1 MRIKKTVHQPLFF
14 SQTLHYLKTYLPC
27 QMGRSPETIRSY
39 TDSLT
44 SFRKYVLKAKGL
56 SIAKFTF
63 EQCTKELIL
72 EYVAYLKEQGI
83 SPATCN
89 VRLSAIKNYVN
100 YAADNDVALQSVAL
114 TVSKVTALKI
124 PKREKKLLSVEALRV
139 LLAQPDNSK
148 IGLRNKTIMILL
160 YDSAI
165 RLHELIDLNVND
177 VDLDGLTLHVA
188 CGKGNKERTVAITD
202 ITAEHL
208 KNYISVYHEGTP
220 DPKSYLFYTVIKG
233 KTGRISSSTIE
244 RFIQNYANAA
254 RENCPDMP
262 ERVYPHLLRAERTT
276 LLYRDGV
283 DPILLAR
290 ILGHADIETTKI
302 YAIPST
308 DQLREAMEKVPMP
321 ADANEKPLWEGDED
335 EMARNCGLR

>member
-1 MRIKKTVHQPLFF
+1 MKTKATAQGTLFF
-14 SQTLHYLKTYLPC
+14 SQTLPYLKTYLPR

-44 SFRKYVLKAKGL
+44 SFRKYLLNEKGI

-63 EQCTKELIL
+63 EQCTKEIIL
-72 EYVAYLKEQGI
+72 EYFAYLKENGI

-100 YAADNDVALQSVAL
+100 YVADNDVSLQSIAL
-114 TVSKVTALKI
+114 KISKITALKV
-124 PKREKKLLSVEALRV
+124 PKREKKLLSIEALTA
-139 LLAQPDNSK
+139 LLAQPSNTK

-165 RLHELIDLNVND
+165 RLQELIDLNVND
-177 VDLDGLTLHVA
+177 IDLEGLTLHIA
-188 CGKGNKERTVAITD
+188 SGKGNKERTVAITKL
-202 ITAEHL
+202 TAEHM
-208 KNYISVYHEGTP
+208 KNYMSVYHKEK
-220 DPKSYLFYTVIKG
+220 PKPESFLFYTVIKG
-233 KTGRISSSTIE
+233 KIGRISSSTIE
-244 RFIQNYANAA
+244 RFIQNYADEA
-254 RENCPDMP
+254 REACPDMP
-262 ERVYPHLLRAERTT
+262 DRVYPHLLRAERTT
-276 LLYRDGV
+276 NLYRDGV
-283 DPILLAR
+283 DPILLAQ

-302 YAIPST
+302 YTIPST

-321 ADANEKPLWEGDED
+321 ADAKEKPLWEGDED